1 MAMSGSTPPPGGGSY
16 ESAPPPPPPGGGYGG
31 GGYGGGYGGY
41 GAMPART
48 SQKAIWS
55 LVLGILGLLCCG
67 FFAGIPAIVLGKMAQ
82 KEIDASG
89 GAQTGRGLATAGF
102 VLGILAVVWGVVWV
116 ILSLTGVINY
126 NFSTTTAP

>member
-102 VLGILAVVWGVVWV
+102 ILGILAVVWGVVWV

-126 NFSTTTAP
+126 NFSTSTAP

>member
-102 VLGILAVVWGVVWV
+102 ILGILAVVWGVVWV